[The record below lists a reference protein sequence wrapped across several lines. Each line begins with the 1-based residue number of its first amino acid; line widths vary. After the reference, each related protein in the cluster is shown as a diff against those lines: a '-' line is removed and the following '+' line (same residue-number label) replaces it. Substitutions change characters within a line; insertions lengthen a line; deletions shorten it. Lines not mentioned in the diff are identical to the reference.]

1 MKLGIL
7 EDVPSL
13 RNVHSRYG
21 ATENNFLRGKTLLQ
35 NKSLWR
41 HRFDPWVGKIP
52 WSRKW
57 QHAPVFLPGKSH
69 GQKSL
74 ASYSPWG
81 CKESDTIEHTP
92 ITGSLMMRLFF
103 LLQLDKGKTLLD
115 SSLLFMSFLID
126 RDLPPLWLGHSLTQ

>member
-69 GQKSL
+69 GKRSL
-74 ASYSPWG
+74 EGYS
-81 CKESDTIEHTP
+81 
-92 ITGSLMMRLFF
+92 L
-103 LLQLDKGKTLLD
+103 KGRKR
-115 SSLLFMSFLID
+115 I
-126 RDLPPLWLGHSLTQ
+126 RHDLATKQ